1 MGTVAKM
8 SFSSATA
15 GKAMAAGFCNQE
27 RATKIQDSL
36 GYKMYKIYKQEDMGS
51 DTFAYRWIFRCPNFC
66 LVSEANSIDA
76 LMIMADA
83 TVNCRSREQ
92 NGFVCHFLTPAINAF

>member
-36 GYKMYKIYKQEDMGS
+36 GYKIYKQEDMGS
-51 DTFAYRWIFRCPNFC
+51 DTFAYRWISDLNLPQFVSSFR
-66 LVSEANSIDA
+66 SK
-76 LMIMADA
+76 
-83 TVNCRSREQ
+83 Q
-92 NGFVCHFLTPAINAF
+92 Y